1 MARDRSGGACRTC
14 SRSITEAGEAGWTK
28 SRYHKRLFTCLT
40 TDVMTDNDYLL
51 AWGLYAFAA
60 LGCLLV
66 WFKLTGWMWRYLR
79 EPLWVIGAV
88 LLFCPTIIDPVKDK
102 YAPAV
107 AISVLDLALKV
118 GNNVWRAVLDLA
130 TYGAVALG
138 LYVLFALI
146 RLPFLN
152 KRKAREAR
160 AKLAAE
166 QAAAERQQDD
176 EPYAASAAPVQDRR
190 VAQPYSPPT
199 GSNGGRQRVEPK
211 L

>member
-1 MARDRSGGACRTC
+1 M
-14 SRSITEAGEAGWTK
+14 K
-28 SRYHKRLFTCLT
+28 SRYHKRLLTCLT
-40 TDVMTDNDYLL
+40 TDVMTDNDYLI

-79 EPLWVIGAV
+79 EPLRVIGAV
-88 LLFCPTIIDPVKDK
+88 LLFCPTVVDPAKDQ
-102 YAPAV
+102 YAPAL

-138 LYVLFALI
+138 LYLVFALI
-146 RLPFLN
+146 RLPFLR
-152 KRKAREAR
+152 KKKARLAHAEA
-160 AKLAAE
+160 AAA
-166 QAAAERQQDD
+166 QAAADHKEQD
-176 EPYAASAAPVQDRR
+176 EPFAEQPAGRFNGQPAMPVAPAS
-190 VAQPYSPPT
+190 
-199 GSNGGRQRVEPK
+199 GSGRYRVEPK

>member
-1 MARDRSGGACRTC
+1 M
-14 SRSITEAGEAGWTK
+14 K

-40 TDVMTDNDYLL
+40 TDVMTDNDYLI

-79 EPLWVIGAV
+79 EPLRVIGAV
-88 LLFCPTIIDPVKDK
+88 LLFCPTIVDPAKDQ
-102 YAPAV
+102 YAPAL

-130 TYGAVALG
+130 TYGAIALG
-138 LYVLFALI
+138 LYLIYALI
-146 RLPFLN
+146 RLPFLR
-152 KRKAREAR
+152 KKKARLAHAEA
-160 AKLAAE
+160 AAA
-166 QAAAERQQDD
+166 QAAAEQKEHD
-176 EPYAASAAPVQDRR
+176 EPYADQAPGRFASQSPATTPVAASTPG
-190 VAQPYSPPT
+190 PS
-199 GSNGGRQRVEPK
+199 GRHRVEPK